1 MKFSIIEFSCLR
13 FVANRLK
20 FFFFRL
26 SLHVPFNELLLYDRP
41 ILLAQQRMLATTP
54 MIHQAGSVEP
64 SSARDRQDDDR
75 DDTSSVSSDV
85 SDMSESDEDDTTRAE
100 RFAREEKE
108 RHLVLQAAGLIVTEE
123 TEPPP
128 PQLVRVRSS
137 RKRRPAPPTPQR
149 LSTAS
154 SITTKDLPP
163 IPEPEPDS
171 STRVDDAFDRYEAF
185 KLTHGNVNRL
195 SVASIDTLSPPASVT
210 QSPSRDSESRS
221 GTSSFLNF
229 LGRKTP
235 AIESERRMVLNISGP
250 IMINPTPPSRANSPA
265 FGTVSYPAVIS
276 AYTPV
281 M

>member
-1 MKFSIIEFSCLR
+1 MY
-13 FVANRLK
+13 
-20 FFFFRL
+20 
-26 SLHVPFNELLLYDRP
+26 PFNELFLYDRP
-41 ILLAQQRMLATTP
+41 ILLAQQRILATTP
-54 MIHQAGSVEP
+54 MIHQADSVEP
-64 SSARDRQDDDR
+64 SSALDRQGELDDDR

-85 SDMSESDEDDTTRAE
+85 SDMSEPGEDDTTRSD

-108 RHLVLQAAGLIVTEE
+108 RHLVLLAAGLIVTEE

-163 IPEPEPDS
+163 IPPDPEPDLT
-171 STRVDDAFDRYEAF
+171 TRVDDAFDRYEAF

-195 SVASIDTLSPPASVT
+195 SVASFDMGLPSPGLSSPASVA

-221 GTSSFLNF
+221 GASSFLHF

-235 AIESERRMVLNISGP
+235 ANESERRMVLSISGP
-250 IMINPTPPSRANSPA
+250 ITINPTPPSRANSPA
-265 FGTVSYPAVIS
+265 FGTVSLSSTHLRIYACDE
-276 AYTPV
+276 
-281 M
+281 MCDL